1 MLCCAFFLL
10 FLLTACS
17 PLRARFLRRRRQSQ
31 GSARAGS
38 RDKISR
44 ASERR
49 AQQADLKCDKQGGRG
64 REVNEARQ
72 AGGQNG
78 RRNEENR
85 FTPASDNENI
95 PGDNDA
101 GQRSGGGTNDD
112 CQQPPDDV
120 KGLIP
125 TVCDGEGRESSE
137 DEGEGQGSVARRDR
151 VSRFAVNDREGRN
164 QGDDAP
170 LGDDAA
176 GAGNESIQ
184 NPRES
189 VPTIENGVCDSAV
202 VDAVAS
208 GRIAASDGD
217 DIRATPGSTVPRS
230 SPRTDHLPD
239 KDSGARESNGSM
251 LASSPRPSPRLSPKL
266 SPKLSPRLSP
276 RAVEQGDT
284 ARQYPGESERIAHEE
299 CRSEWNHLLGQAAAS
314 SANNVERGE
323 NRDKTDV
330 QDEPGRDI
338 PGGSTGYE
346 PREEQHA
353 RDDDADD
360 KLNLPD
366 NEEARHD
373 TTAISQDAEDY
384 ISSESSGSSQEQNEI
399 KEALSG
405 RAGEGT
411 GIKQLPPART
421 GSPRGSLYGGEN
433 RQQTPFR
440 SIDENGL
447 ANGFATAARA
457 GSQGRKI
464 EGGRSSQFVSS
475 GGSPRAGVVG
485 SHASP
490 INNGVVLRGKNG
502 DTAARAE
509 LEHPRVN
516 EKRVR
521 LQDSGLGPS
530 NGERDAMNVADR
542 ERGVNGNGAGGSH
555 ASDVGYIKSRVD
567 RSKARL
573 LEKLHEEVRQSES
586 RRGLKRQG
594 SVSDIT
600 LAQVI
605 DHHMTRR
612 RVNGSSSRDAVSSPQ
627 RRGSDCR
634 NSSNNMCVKGKKP
647 SPGSSSDVSPVANVP
662 LPDGSGVV
670 AAAWAHGDVLPL
682 SAAAATHMRLVAPLM
697 AGEPEGRR
705 VVLRT
710 AAAIAAGVAELYMH
724 EYRLEVTGVCRDGLL
739 LELYSSGMSGRRG
752 YKVGRENMSA
762 LSAVS
767 RRFQSAFVCIVSL
780 NLEIGMLRV
789 PHVEALESVPPGSS
803 SREMLEWRND
813 GTSTIIRF
821 EPASSDAGGRSAPHV
836 TNGKRDVP
844 SWHSE
849 GPQLLGIHNDIG
861 PLLPRTGS
869 LESFNVDVFPVPPP
883 PASETSTGVNQGHT
897 PVIGHLA
904 LILSDSE
911 VFNGGGGGSVCMDA
925 MRSSHSG
932 MDVSKLSARLG
943 CVPPTRTV
951 SGLTWRQV
959 TGLTCVAAVN
969 RLAYGPRSELKR
981 KIRLAEGLHSAQV
994 KIWFGL
1000 LLDAFFILIESDVF
1014 DTVLW
1019 SYIDLTVACYIIY
1032 YNVY

>member
-1 MLCCAFFLL
+1 MPVYIL
-10 FLLTACS
+10 
-17 PLRARFLRRRRQSQ
+17 RRRQSQ
-31 GSARAGS
+31 DSPCAGS

-49 AQQADLKCDKQGGRG
+49 AQQPDIKCDTQGGRG
-64 REVNEARQ
+64 REVNGARKS
-72 AGGQNG
+72 GGQNG
-78 RRNEENR
+78 GRSEENR
-85 FTPASDNENI
+85 FTPTSDNENI
-95 PGDNDA
+95 PGDNGGA
-101 GQRSGGGTNDD
+101 QRRGSGTIDD

-125 TVCDGEGRESSE
+125 MVCDGGGRESSE
-137 DEGEGQGSVARRDR
+137 DEGDGEGSVARRDR
-151 VSRFAVNDREGRN
+151 VSQFAANDREGRD

-170 LGDDAA
+170 LGDDA
-176 GAGNESIQ
+176 GNESIHS
-184 NPRES
+184 PRES
-189 VPTIENGVCDSAV
+189 VPTIENGICDG
-202 VDAVAS
+202 AVAI
-208 GRIAASDGD
+208 GGIEASEGD
-217 DIRATPGSTVPRS
+217 DTRATPGGTAPRS

-239 KDSGARESNGSM
+239 EDKGARENNGSM
-251 LASSPRPSPRLSPKL
+251 LTSSLRLSPK
-266 SPKLSPRLSP
+266 LSP

-284 ARQYPGESERIAHEE
+284 GRQYSEEIERIAPEE
-299 CRSEWNHLLGQAAAS
+299 IRSKWDHLLNQAAAS

-323 NRDKTDV
+323 NPDKTDA
-330 QDEPGRDI
+330 QDEAGRDI
-338 PGGSTGYE
+338 PEGSNGYV

-353 RDDDADD
+353 RNDDTDD
-360 KLNLPD
+360 ELNRPD
-366 NEEARHD
+366 EETRHD
-373 TTAISQDAEDY
+373 TTAISQDVEEDY
-384 ISSESSGSSQEQNEI
+384 VSSEGSGSSQEQNEI
-399 KEALSG
+399 EGVLSG

-411 GIKQLPPART
+411 GRKHLPPAGT

-433 RQQTPFR
+433 RQKTPFR

-447 ANGFATAARA
+447 VNGFAAAAAAAARA
-457 GSQGRKI
+457 ELQGKKI

-485 SHASP
+485 SRAPP
-490 INNGVVLRGKNG
+490 ISNGAVVRGKNG
-502 DTAARAE
+502 DAATRAE

-516 EKRVR
+516 EKRAR

-530 NGERDAMNVADR
+530 NGERNGMDVDR
-542 ERGVNGNGAGGSH
+542 ERGVNGNGAEGTHVSDGGNS
-555 ASDVGYIKSRVD
+555 KSRVD

-586 RRGLKRQG
+586 RRGLKRRG
-594 SVSDIT
+594 IVSDIT

-605 DHHMTRR
+605 DHHMARR
-612 RVNGSSSRDAVSSPQ
+612 RVDGSNGRDAASSPQ
-627 RRGSDCR
+627 CRGSDCR
-634 NSSNNMCVKGKKP
+634 NNSNNMYVKGKKS
-647 SPGSSSDVSPVANVP
+647 SPGSSSEMAPVASTP

-682 SAAAATHMRLVAPLM
+682 SAEAATHMRLVAPLM

-739 LELYSSGMSGRRG
+739 LELYSTGMSGRRG
-752 YKVGRENMSA
+752 HNGSRENMSA

-767 RRFQSAFVCIVSL
+767 KKFQSAFDRIVSL

-789 PHVEALESVPPGSS
+789 PYVEALESVPPGSS

-813 GTSTIIRF
+813 GTSTILRF
-821 EPASSDAGGRSAPHV
+821 EPASSDGGGRSAPHA
-836 TNGKRDVP
+836 TNGKREIP

-861 PLLPRTGS
+861 PLLPRTGL

-883 PASETSTGVNQGHT
+883 PASETSAGVNQGHP
-897 PVIGHLA
+897 PVIGNLA

-911 VFNGGGGGSVCMDA
+911 VFNGGGGGSVCGDT

-932 MDVSKLSARLG
+932 MDVPKLSARLG
-943 CVPPTRTV
+943 CVPPTRTA

-969 RLAYGPRSELKR
+969 RLAYGPRSELER
-981 KIRLAEGLHSAQV
+981 KIRLAEGLHSSQV
-994 KIWFGL
+994 KKIWFNFL
-1000 LLDAFFILIESDVF
+1000 FYF
-1014 DTVLW
+1014 DRKRCV
-1019 SYIDLTVACYIIY
+1019 
-1032 YNVY
+1032 